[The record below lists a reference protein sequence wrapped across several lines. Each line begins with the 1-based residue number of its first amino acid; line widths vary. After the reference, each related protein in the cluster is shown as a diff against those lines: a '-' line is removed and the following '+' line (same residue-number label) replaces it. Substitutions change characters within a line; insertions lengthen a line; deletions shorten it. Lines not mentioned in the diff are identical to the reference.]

1 MCTVHYLRDHVKRGS
16 DAALEKDV
24 IMLKVTVDTIPPQ
37 SAEAKNKVVIYSGG
51 MLRKAM
57 KCLTASRA
65 LI

>member
-1 MCTVHYLRDHVKRGS
+1 
-16 DAALEKDV
+16 
-24 IMLKVTVDTIPPQ
+24 MLKVTVDTIRPQ
-37 SAEAKNKVVIYSGG
+37 SADAKNKVVIYSGG